1 MQENRHRIGTKVVQ
15 YVILMA
21 AQHLS
26 LSKDMKGLGR
36 TKDIAL
42 GPRVVWP
49 EGVSYERWSPSATES
64 LLIAPSPLDT
74 PFYVVWEGKELNI
87 TEA

>member
-1 MQENRHRIGTKVVQ
+1 MQENRHCIGTKVIQ
-15 YVILMA
+15 YVMLIA

-49 EGVSYERWSPSATES
+49 EGVNCERWSPSATES
-64 LLIAPSPLDT
+64 LLIVPSLLDT
-74 PFYVVWEGKELNI
+74 PFYAL
-87 TEA
+87 